1 MPAPKTVIKSNFL
14 TSILQGYLKK
24 RDIRELKNRFF
35 YYFFFRIIRN
45 FLSQDLI
52 INIYNFKVYGSIN
65 KNKTSYFLLKKCEFG
80 DYHELDTIKK
90 FSNKNK
96 LLFVDCGCNYGF
108 YSFYT
113 ASISRTNKIISI
125 EASKNTSNEFIKNL
139 HLNDFKNINFFN
151 NAVSNSDG
159 ENVSFYESINDW
171 ESSQTHSNF
180 NFRSELKIKSV
191 KIDSLLKDFIL
202 SDYIVVIKLD
212 IEGNEIN
219 ALKGA
224 LKVIKNSDPLIII
237 EFSKYIFENMDNID
251 YLKNFLI
258 NYDYSIYDTNYKKKN
273 LNEILNMLNELKK
286 KNKTIGNFYLIK
298 NSSKNLKIFYSNE

>member
-1 MPAPKTVIKSNFL
+1 MIKSNFL

-24 RDIRELKNRFF
+24 RDIRKLKNRFF

-113 ASISRTNKIISI
+113 GSISRTNKIISI

-224 LKVIKNSDPLIII
+224 LEVIKNSDPLIII